1 MADVLKKETPR
12 VTLRTGA
19 IGLVAV
25 ASLGAIMMSPALGIY
40 SWFPAIMT
48 TAGGIVPFIFILALL
63 VSIPTAVSYA
73 VISRTRP
80 SAGSAYTWVA
90 EATRPR
96 TGTWLGIMLAL
107 YYLGVIATMPV
118 QFALYFNEFLSYFGV
133 HATGYGYFAIGVLL
147 SSAVVA
153 VLSYPEVKI
162 SARGAVTF
170 MAFESLVVLALAI
183 TVGFKHGSSLG
194 SGPLNPGTGTG
205 GTTAIFGALIF
216 GVLAFT
222 GYDAATTVAEE
233 TKTPKRLVPIAVVSA
248 LVLTAVFWIVCSY
261 LLSYSA
267 STSQVTKDIAAG
279 VTPFGPIA
287 KTYWG
292 HGSILVDITGMTA
305 SLGVYVAAIVGV
317 GRVLFAMGRD
327 RVLPHSLGRLHP
339 RHQTPW
345 NALHVLFGLAI
356 AINLIGGAILGSYN
370 FLLWVGNATVW
381 FALITYLFVNVA
393 NVLLHRGASFN
404 WLTNGV
410 VPVLGVAITIYLIYK
425 GFFVSLWDAGFKTG
439 RSVVLLCLLLS
450 VIAAVVVILRRDLG
464 GRSQSPDL
472 AADARGAGE

>member
-1 MADVLKKETPR
+1 MAQILDKDTQR
-12 VTLRTGA
+12 VTLRRGA

-63 VSIPTAVSYA
+63 VSVPTAISYA

-90 EATRPR
+90 EAARPR
-96 TGTWLGIMLAL
+96 IGTWLGIMLAL
-107 YYLGVIATMPV
+107 YYLGVLATMPV
-118 QFALYFNEFLSYFGV
+118 QFALYFNEFLGYFGV

-147 SSAVVA
+147 SSAAVA
-153 VLSYPEVKI
+153 LLSYPEVKI

-170 MAFESLVVLALAI
+170 MAFESLVVLALSI

-194 SGPLNPGTGTG
+194 TAPLNPATGTG
-205 GTTAIFGALIF
+205 GATAIFGALIF

-233 TKTPKRLVPIAVVSA
+233 TKTPKRLVPMAVVSA

-267 STSQVTKDIAAG
+267 SVSQVTKDIAQG

-287 KTYWG
+287 KVYWG
-292 HGSILVDITGMTA
+292 KGSILVDITGMTA

-317 GRVLFAMGRD
+317 GRVLYAMGRD
-327 RVLPHSLGRLHP
+327 RVLPRSLGRLHAK
-339 RHQTPW
+339 HQTPW
-345 NALHVLFGLAI
+345 NALHVLFFLAV
-356 AINLIGGAILGSYN
+356 ATNLIGGAILGTYN

-381 FALITYLFVNVA
+381 FALITYMFVNLA
-393 NVLLHRGASFN
+393 NILLHRRDQFN
-404 WLTNGV
+404 WLSNGV
-410 VPVLGVAITIYLIYK
+410 VPVLGVAICIYLIYK
-425 GFFVSLWDAGFKTG
+425 GFFVSLWGEGFKTG

-450 VIAAVVVILRRDLG
+450 VVAAVIVALRRDLG
-464 GRSQSPDL
+464 SRKPSPGL
-472 AADARGAGE
+472 AESAGD

>member
-1 MADVLKKETPR
+1 MADTLNKDTPR
-12 VTLRTGA
+12 ITLRNGA

-90 EATRPR
+90 EAARPR
-96 TGTWLGIMLAL
+96 VGTWLGIMLAL
-107 YYLGVIATMPV
+107 YYLGVVATMPV
-118 QFALYFNEFLSYFGV
+118 QFALYFNEFLGYFGV
-133 HATGYGYFAIGVLL
+133 HASGYGYFAIGVLL

-153 VLSYPEVKI
+153 ALSYPEVKI

-170 MAFESLVVLALAI
+170 MVFESLVVLALAV
-183 TVGFKHGSSLG
+183 TVGFKHASSL
-194 SGPLNPGTGTG
+194 SAAPLNPGTGVG
-205 GTTAIFGALIF
+205 GATAIFGALIF

-233 TKTPKRLVPIAVVSA
+233 TKTPKRLVPVAVVSA
-248 LVLTAVFWIVCSY
+248 LLLTAVFWIVCSY

-267 STSQVTKDIAAG
+267 TTGQVTKDIAEG
-279 VTPFGPIA
+279 VTPFGPIS
-287 KTYWG
+287 KEYWG
-292 HGSILVDITGMTA
+292 RGSILVDITGMTA

-327 RVLPHSLGRLHP
+327 GVLPQSLGRLNP

-356 AINLIGGAILGSYN
+356 AINLVGAAILGTYN

-393 NVLLHRGASFN
+393 NVLLHRRESFN

-410 VPVLGVAITIYLIYK
+410 VPVLGAAITIYLIYK

-450 VIAAVVVILRRDLG
+450 VVAGVIVAVRRDRG
-464 GRSQSPDL
+464 TRRPSPSP
-472 AADARGAGE
+472 AESAGE

>member
-1 MADVLKKETPR
+1 MAQTLDKDAQH
-12 VTLRTGA
+12 VTLRRGA

-90 EATRPR
+90 QAARPR

-107 YYLGVIATMPV
+107 YYLGVISTMPV
-118 QFALYFNEFLSYFGV
+118 QFALYFNEFLGYFGV

-147 SSAVVA
+147 STGVVA
-153 VLSYPEVKI
+153 ALSYPEVKI
-162 SARGAVTF
+162 SARGAVSF
-170 MAFESLVVLALAI
+170 MVFESLVVLALAI
-183 TVGFKHGSSLG
+183 TVGFKQAPSLG
-194 SGPLNPGTGTG
+194 TAPLNPATGTG
-205 GTTAIFGALIF
+205 GASAIFGALIF

-233 TKTPKRLVPIAVVSA
+233 TKTPRRLVPVAVVSA

-267 STSQVTKDIAAG
+267 TPAQVTKDIAEG
-279 VTPFGPIA
+279 VTPFGPIS

-292 HGSILVDITGMTA
+292 RGSILVDITGMSA

-327 RVLPHSLGRLHP
+327 TVLPRSLGRLHS

-345 NALHVLFGLAI
+345 NALHVLFGLAV
-356 AINLIGGAILGSYN
+356 AINLAGAAILGTYN

-393 NVLLHRGASFN
+393 NILLHRREAFN

-410 VPVLGVAITIYLIYK
+410 IPVLGAAITVYLIYK

-450 VIAAVVVILRRDLG
+450 VAAGVIVALRRDLG
-464 GRSQSPDL
+464 SRTPSPSQPES
-472 AADARGAGE
+472 ASE

>member
-1 MADVLKKETPR
+1 MTQTVNKDTQR
-12 VTLRTGA
+12 VTLRRGA
-19 IGLVAV
+19 IGLIAV

-48 TAGGIVPFIFILALL
+48 TAGGIVPFVFILALL
-63 VSIPTAVSYA
+63 VSIPTAISYA

-90 EATRPR
+90 EAARPR

-107 YYLGVIATMPV
+107 YYLGVVVTMPV
-118 QFALYFNEFLSYFGV
+118 QFALYFNEFLGYFGV
-133 HATGYGYFAIGVLL
+133 HANGYGFFAIGVLL

-153 VLSYPEVKI
+153 ALSYPEVRI

-183 TVGFKHGSSLG
+183 TVGFKHASSLG
-194 SGPLNPGTGTG
+194 AAPLNPGTGTG

-233 TKTPKRLVPIAVVSA
+233 TKTPRRLVPVAVVSA
-248 LVLTAVFWIVCSY
+248 LIVTAVFWIVCSY

-267 STSQVTKDIAAG
+267 STAQVTKDIAEG

-292 HGSILVDITGMTA
+292 RGSILVDITGMTA

-327 RVLPHSLGRLHP
+327 RVLPGVLGRLNA

-345 NALHVLFGLAI
+345 NALHVLFGLAV
-356 AINLIGGAILGSYN
+356 AANLIGGAVLGSYN
-370 FLLWVGNATVW
+370 FLLWAGNATVW

-393 NVLLHRGASFN
+393 NVLLHRRAQFN
-404 WLTNGV
+404 WLTTGV
-410 VPVLGVAITIYLIYK
+410 IPVLGVAITIYLIYK

-450 VIAAVVVILRRDLG
+450 AVAAAIVVIRRDLG
-464 GRSQSPDL
+464 ARKPSPGL
-472 AADARGAGE
+472 AETAGE